1 LGTTTLLLIAF
12 FANVLIAAGGLLS
25 NPHRLQ
31 NQMFSLFAFAMACWP
46 MSVYMIVTSTSPED
60 AEMFI
65 RIASYVG
72 TNFLVAFQL
81 LCISIS
87 SGATRFKDVFKRA
100 IYLIILSQIFGL
112 LSFTPFFIS
121 GVIMPDAGNPD
132 APINPAPVGT
142 AGFHIVNGY
151 IILSFFITLG
161 YFLKR
166 LRGLTGVQKAE
177 LQYTMLGLASCL
189 IVATI
194 LSLAVPLLVKD
205 VNTLPFGPLGTMPM
219 NIIILYGIATQRIL
233 SVSNLLQRFTAYGL
247 LTAYLG
253 ALYAVIFFVTRFF
266 AGTFTEGD
274 PDALI
279 PHLLAAVTLAFSM
292 SPMNG
297 ILQEFSRRL
306 FINPGST
313 DIRKVADQAKE
324 IFAAISTTDAIL
336 QRFIKILDQSGIDA
350 ERSKILLVDREILK
364 EWIPQGSTNRQ
375 NLIELESSNALI
387 QHLIHHQEPLTSDS
401 LRRMRPT
408 ATLRRVSRTMEDYG
422 VQLAI
427 GVFFKGR
434 LLGCIFLGPRLSG
447 RIYSSSEQDA
457 LQILSNQLAVALENA
472 NLYTEV
478 ENNRIYND
486 ILVDNLV
493 SGVIAVNREG
503 EVTVF
508 NREAHRITG
517 TDGSNILGKP
527 LSCMPRVLADTLRL
541 TLQSGVQVTDQEA
554 ILPNNG
560 EEPTPI
566 RMGSSLFHSTH
577 GDPLGAL
584 LVVSDLT
591 ARKKLEL
598 LVRRS
603 DRLASIGTLSAGM
616 AHEIKNPLV
625 TIKTF
630 TELLPERYQ
639 DTDFRETF
647 ASLVSQEV
655 HRIDRIVNQLL
666 HFARPAKANL
676 ESGSLDAIIENSIGL
691 MQEQMKQK
699 GIRFESSLGTG
710 NTVIDADANLLDQ
723 AVINLMFN
731 AVDSMQSGGT
741 LTVSTDHQEPPWH
754 VREQANDDPDTSYI
768 HLMVRDTGCGI
779 SKESISQVFDPFFT
793 TKSHGTGLGLSIAHG
808 IILEHNGL
816 IDVESQPD
824 VGTAFHLYFPLT
836 SKEVHA

>member
-1 LGTTTLLLIAF
+1 LGTTSLLLFAF
-12 FANVLIAAGGLLS
+12 YANMLIAAGGFLS
-25 NPHRLQ
+25 NRHRLQ
-31 NQMFSLFAFAMACWP
+31 NMMFSLFAVAMGCWP
-46 MSVYMIVTSTSPED
+46 MSVYLIVTSTTPED
-60 AEMFI
+60 AMMFMS
-65 RIASYVG
+65 IASYVAAF
-72 TNFLVAFQL
+72 FLVAFQL

-87 SGATRFKDVFKRA
+87 SGDTKFRTVFKRA
-100 IYLIILSQIFGL
+100 FYPIVLTQIFGL
-112 LSFTPFFIS
+112 LSFAPFFIS
-121 GVIMPDAGNPD
+121 GVTMPDAENPF
-132 APINPAPVGT
+132 PVPVG
-142 AGFHIVNGY
+142 AVGFHIVNGY
-151 IILSFFITLG
+151 VILCFFITLG
-161 YFLKR
+161 YFVRK
-166 LRGLTGVQKAE
+166 LRKLTGVQKAE
-177 LQYTMLGLASCL
+177 LQYAMLGLASCL
-189 IVATI
+189 VVATV
-194 LSLAVPLLVKD
+194 LSLAVPLLLKD
-205 VNTLPFGPLGTMPM
+205 FNTLPFGPLGTIPM
-219 NIIILYGIATQRIL
+219 NLIILYGIATQRIL

-247 LTAYLG
+247 LAGYLST
-253 ALYAVIFFVTRFF
+253 LYSLIFFVSRLVMGSFVD
-266 AGTFTEGD
+266 GD
-274 PDALI
+274 LI

-292 SPMNG
+292 SPVNG
-297 ILQEFSRRL
+297 VLQEFSRRL

-336 QRFIKILDQSGIDA
+336 QRFVKILDQSGIDA
-350 ERSKILLVDREILK
+350 ERSKILLVDRDILS
-364 EWIPQGSTNRQ
+364 EWIPPSGPSRADTIQ
-375 NLIELESSNALI
+375 LDSSNSLI
-387 QHLIHHQEPLTSDS
+387 RHLVHHQEPLTRDS

-408 ATLRRVSRTMEDYG
+408 ASLRSVSQTMDEYG

-427 GVFFKGR
+427 GIFFKGR
-434 LLGCIFLGPRLSG
+434 LLGSILLGPRLSG

-508 NREAHRITG
+508 NREAQRITG
-517 TDGSNILGKP
+517 TVGDNILGKP
-527 LSCMPRVLADTLRL
+527 LSCMPQIFADTLRL

-554 ILPNNG
+554 VLSQNDD
-560 EEPTPI
+560 EPTPI
-566 RMGSSLFHSTH
+566 RMGSSLFHSAH

-630 TELLPERYQ
+630 AELLPERYQ
-639 DTDFRETF
+639 DADFRDTF
-647 ASLVSQEV
+647 AGLVSQEV
-655 HRIDRIVNQLL
+655 QRIDRIVNQLL

-676 ESGSLDAIIENSIGL
+676 SAGSLDAIIENSIGL
-691 MQEQMKQK
+691 MQEQMKLKNIQ
-699 GIRFESSLGTG
+699 FELSLGTG
-710 NTVIDADANLLDQ
+710 DTFIEADANLLDQ
-723 AVINLMFN
+723 ALINLMFN
-731 AVDSMQSGGT
+731 AVDSMAPGGT
-741 LTVSTDHQEPPWH
+741 LTVLTDHEEPPWH
-754 VREQANDDPDTSYI
+754 VREQASDDFETDYI

-808 IILEHNGL
+808 IIKEHNGL
-816 IDVESQPD
+816 VDVESQPD
-824 VGTAFHLYFPLT
+824 VGTAFHLFFPLT
-836 SKEVHA
+836 SKEVLA